1 MSKKLTNKFNI
12 FLLFFLL
19 SFYSKSQSV
28 ENIDNFK
35 IQNWI
40 ENIPILS
47 SLIENK
53 RDVVEF
59 DSSNG
64 KIISISFSTKN
75 LSKKQIFSFYSDF
88 FEEKKWKKYEN
99 GNVWETKNKRIKKKI
114 FKILASKFS
123 ILKVFF
129 LNLLFFISQ
138 TFSVS
143 YFFHFFSSKKLL

>member
-1 MSKKLTNKFNI
+1 MSRMSKKLTNK
-12 FLLFFLL
+12 L
-19 SFYSKSQSV
+19 SFVLLCLILSFNSTSQSAD
-28 ENIDNFK
+28 NIDNFK

-64 KIISISFSTKN
+64 KIISISFDAKN

-88 FEEKKWKKYEN
+88 FEEKKWQKYETE
-99 GNVWETKNKRIKKKI
+99 NVWETKSKRFKKKI
-114 FKILASKFS
+114 FKIENLEDN
-123 ILKVFF
+123 ILKIKIIVENF
-129 LNLLFFISQ
+129 
-138 TFSVS
+138 
-143 YFFHFFSSKKLL
+143 

>member
-1 MSKKLTNKFNI
+1 MSRMSKKLTNKFSF
-12 FLLFFLL
+12 FLLCFIL
-19 SFYSKSQSV
+19 SFYSTSQSAD
-28 ENIDNFK
+28 NIDNFK

-64 KIISISFSTKN
+64 KIISISFDTKN
-75 LSKKQIFSFYSDF
+75 LSKKQIFFIYSDF

-99 GNVWETKNKRIKKKI
+99 ENVWETKNKRFKKKI
-114 FKILASKFS
+114 FKIENFEDN
-123 ILKVFF
+123 ILKIKIIVENF
-129 LNLLFFISQ
+129 
-138 TFSVS
+138 
-143 YFFHFFSSKKLL
+143 

>member
-1 MSKKLTNKFNI
+1 MSRMSKKITHKFSF
-12 FLLFFLL
+12 FLLCFIL
-19 SFYSKSQSV
+19 SFYSTSQSAD
-28 ENIDNFK
+28 NIDNLK

-64 KIISISFSTKN
+64 KIISISFDTKN

-88 FEEKKWKKYEN
+88 FEEKKWQKYEN
-99 GNVWETKNKRIKKKI
+99 ENVWETKNKRFKKKI
-114 FKILASKFS
+114 FKIENFEDN
-123 ILKVFF
+123 ILKIKIIVENF
-129 LNLLFFISQ
+129 
-138 TFSVS
+138 
-143 YFFHFFSSKKLL
+143 

>member
-1 MSKKLTNKFNI
+1 MSRMSKKLTNKFR
-12 FLLFFLL
+12 FFLICFVF
-19 SFYSKSQSV
+19 SFYSTSQSAD
-28 ENIDNFK
+28 NIDNSK

-64 KIISISFSTKN
+64 KIISISFDKKN

-88 FEEKKWKKYEN
+88 FEEKKWKKHETE
-99 GNVWETKNKRIKKKI
+99 NVWETKSKSFKKKI
-114 FKILASKFS
+114 FKIDNLEDN
-123 ILKVFF
+123 ILKIKIIVENF
-129 LNLLFFISQ
+129 
-138 TFSVS
+138 
-143 YFFHFFSSKKLL
+143 

>member
-1 MSKKLTNKFNI
+1 MSKKLTIKFS
-12 FLLFFLL
+12 FALLCFILA
-19 SFYSKSQSV
+19 FYNTSQSAD
-28 ENIDNFK
+28 NINNFK

-64 KIISISFSTKN
+64 KIISISFDTKN

-88 FEEKKWKKYEN
+88 FEEKKWKKYETE
-99 GNVWETKNKRIKKKI
+99 NVWEIKNKRFKKKI
-114 FKILASKFS
+114 FKIEN
-123 ILKVFF
+123 IEDNNLKIKIIIENF
-129 LNLLFFISQ
+129 
-138 TFSVS
+138 
-143 YFFHFFSSKKLL
+143 

>member
-1 MSKKLTNKFNI
+1 MSRMSKKLTNKFS
-12 FLLFFLL
+12 FFLL
-19 SFYSKSQSV
+19 CFILLFYSTSQSAD
-28 ENIDNFK
+28 NIDNFK

-64 KIISISFSTKN
+64 KIISISFDIKN

-99 GNVWETKNKRIKKKI
+99 ENVWETKNKRFKKKI
-114 FKILASKFS
+114 FKIENFEDN
-123 ILKVFF
+123 ILKIKIIVENF
-129 LNLLFFISQ
+129 
-138 TFSVS
+138 
-143 YFFHFFSSKKLL
+143 

>member
-1 MSKKLTNKFNI
+1 MSRMSKKLNKKLSL
-12 FLLFFLL
+12 FLLCFIL
-19 SFYSKSQSV
+19 SFHSTSQSA

-64 KIISISFSTKN
+64 KIISISFDTKN
-75 LSKKQIFSFYSDF
+75 LSKKEIFSFYSNF
-88 FEEKKWKKYEN
+88 FKEKKWKKNEN
-99 GNVWETKNKRIKKKI
+99 KNVWETRNKAFKKKI
-114 FKILASKFS
+114 FKMENLEDN
-123 ILKVFF
+123 ILKIKIIVENF
-129 LNLLFFISQ
+129 
-138 TFSVS
+138 
-143 YFFHFFSSKKLL
+143 

>member
-1 MSKKLTNKFNI
+1 MSRMSKKLTNKFRF
-12 FLLFFLL
+12 FLLCFIL
-19 SFYSKSQSV
+19 SFYSTSQSA

-64 KIISISFSTKN
+64 KIISISFNTKN
-75 LSKKQIFSFYSDF
+75 LSKKQIFSFYSEF
-88 FEEKKWKKYEN
+88 FEEKKWQKYETR
-99 GNVWETKNKRIKKKI
+99 NVWEKNKRFKKKI
-114 FKILASKFS
+114 FKIENFEDN
-123 ILKVFF
+123 ILKFKIIIENF
-129 LNLLFFISQ
+129 
-138 TFSVS
+138 
-143 YFFHFFSSKKLL
+143 